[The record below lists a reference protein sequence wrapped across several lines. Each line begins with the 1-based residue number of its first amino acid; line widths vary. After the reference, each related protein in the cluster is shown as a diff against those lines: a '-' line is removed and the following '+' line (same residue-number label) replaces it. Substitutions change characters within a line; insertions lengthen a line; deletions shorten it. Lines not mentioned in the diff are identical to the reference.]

1 VSAQLTPACVATGPL
16 FLTPSDGYER
26 AGSDPT
32 PPSDV
37 ADDKEPPRP
46 RGGVQLD
53 LNGFEGP
60 LDLLLEL
67 ARRQAVDI
75 AKISAIDLVDQF
87 LAATDDLA
95 KLDLPLVADWLVM
108 AAWLVWLK
116 SRLLLPQGTEEKRQA
131 EEAAEVLA
139 ARLEALERIRVASAW
154 LALKP
159 QLGRDFFGRG
169 FRDDAMPV
177 QLQSNFMDL
186 MLAVR
191 AVLEASE
198 PPQEPDRY
206 RPPQLRLWTPRQAM
220 ARMRQ
225 ALAEAPAEHD
235 LLAFVPELAANEP
248 NLTTRRRAAI
258 ASTLIAGLELARA
271 GEIDASQ
278 PADFASITISPL
290 GQTTGQGSG
299 GLGERAREGGE
310 RASRSEAK
318 GSVDASASVERS
330 EAGERRE
337 GGGDQS

>member
-1 VSAQLTPACVATGPL
+1 VSAASTPARVGTGPL
-16 FLTPSDGYER
+16 FLTPSDGYEH

-32 PPSDV
+32 HPSDM

-46 RGGVQLD
+46 LGGVQLD

-75 AKISAIDLVDQF
+75 AAISAFDLVDQF
-87 LAATDDLA
+87 LAATDDLT

-131 EEAAEVLA
+131 EEAAEVLT

-177 QLQSNFMDL
+177 QVQSNFMDL

-198 PPQEPDRY
+198 PAQEPDRY

-225 ALAEAPAEHD
+225 ILAEAPAEHD

-248 NLTTRRRAAI
+248 DLTTRRRAAI
-258 ASTLIAGLELARA
+258 ASTLIASLELART

-278 PADFASITISPL
+278 LADFASITISPP
-290 GQTTGQGSG
+290 GRTTGQGSG
-299 GLGERAREGGE
+299 GL
-310 RASRSEAK
+310 
-318 GSVDASASVERS
+318 D
-330 EAGERRE
+330 
-337 GGGDQS
+337 GDQS

>member
-1 VSAQLTPACVATGPL
+1 M
-16 FLTPSDGYER
+16 TPSDGYEG
-26 AGSDPT
+26 AGSDPSH
-32 PPSDV
+32 PSAV
-37 ADDKEPPRP
+37 ADEKEPPRP
-46 RGGVQLD
+46 QGGVQLD

-75 AKISAIDLVDQF
+75 AAISAIDLVDQF
-87 LAATDDLA
+87 LVATEDLS
-95 KLDLPLVADWLVM
+95 KFNLPLVADWLVM

-177 QLQSNFMDL
+177 QVQSNFMDL

-191 AVLEASE
+191 AMLDATE

-206 RPPQLRLWTPRQAM
+206 RPPQLRLWTPRQAL

-225 ALAEAPAEHD
+225 VLAEAPAEHD

-258 ASTLIAGLELARA
+258 ASTLIAGLELARTW
-271 GEIDASQ
+271 EIDASQ
-278 PADFASITISPL
+278 PADFAPITISPP

-299 GLGERAREGGE
+299 GLDGE
-310 RASRSEAK
+310 
-318 GSVDASASVERS
+318 
-330 EAGERRE
+330 
-337 GGGDQS
+337 QS